1 MLTDNIE
8 KHESQIEYQH
18 FSRMLYATVKQP
30 EYRSIIGPFPCFVI
44 YQLRWLI
51 YQFWA
56 IKTKPL
62 IATFERQGE
71 VIGGIMVGK
80 SGEIGNPVITQD
92 KILQVKAIKLLS
104 QWIDELLTD
113 KSKRFFIRT
122 FESNDSIITAAKR
135 RGFVLSNKQEYVMI
149 LKLRLMNLVWYSST
163 PKVFS
168 QTLIEVHPMLLLE
181 RPASVV

>member
-1 MLTDNIE
+1 MLTDDIE

-18 FSRMLYATVKQP
+18 FSRMLYATIKQP
-30 EYRSIIGPFPCFVI
+30 EYRSIIGIFPCFAI

-51 YQFWA
+51 YQIWA
-56 IKTKPL
+56 KKTTPF

-92 KILQVKAIKLLS
+92 RALQAKAIKLLS
-104 QWIDELLTD
+104 QWIDKLLRD
-113 KSKRFFIRT
+113 KNKRLFIRT

-135 RGFVLSNKQEYVMI
+135 RGFVLSNKREYVMI
-149 LKLRLMNLVWYSST
+149 LKLGLINLVWYSST
-163 PKVFS
+163 PKNFIPV
-168 QTLIEVHPMLLLE
+168 LIEVHPMIMLE
-181 RPASVV
+181 RLASQ